1 MKIAVIGDKGGTG
14 KSTCCLL
21 LHEAFKQANIT
32 AAVRDLD
39 NIQSS
44 ITKALERI
52 GGARAV
58 DGKVYDVLIIDTS
71 PSLLSPGT
79 ASAIVQADVVLVPTG
94 PSPFEVWQA
103 QSAVAFARR
112 KNPSAKVVIL
122 LNRVRAGTLLTAA
135 IRDNLTGVDAPI
147 LNAQLTE
154 RQSYQHAI
162 LGGWAAM
169 DAKAKEEA
177 MALCEAVRAVVK

>member
-21 LHEAFKQANIT
+21 LHEAFRQANI
-32 AAVRDLD
+32 AVAVRDLD

-44 ITKALERI
+44 ITKALERV
-52 GGARAV
+52 GGTRAA
-58 DGKVYDVLIIDTS
+58 DGKVYEHLVIDTP

-79 ASAIVQADVVLVPTG
+79 ASAIVQADVVIVPTG

-112 KNPSAKVVIL
+112 KNPGAKVAIL
-122 LNRVRAGTLLTAA
+122 LNRVRAGTLLSAA
-135 IRDNLTGVDAPI
+135 MRDNLTGVDAPI
-147 LNAQLTE
+147 LNAQLAE

-162 LGGWAAM
+162 LGGWDAM

-177 MALCEAVRAVVK
+177 LALRDAVRALVH